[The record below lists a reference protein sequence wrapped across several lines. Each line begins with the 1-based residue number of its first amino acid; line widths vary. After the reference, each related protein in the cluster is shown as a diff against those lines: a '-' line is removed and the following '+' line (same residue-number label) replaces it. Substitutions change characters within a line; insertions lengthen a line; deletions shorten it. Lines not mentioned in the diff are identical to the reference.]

1 MIEIELA
8 TRNFASAV
16 RSPRQRRA
24 PLTSLLIH
32 SKLLTP
38 GDNEQRNLTCDLS
51 PSAEPSPASS
61 LLNGGTPITR
71 LLRTMADTSIKPD
84 PEAPGASP
92 AALSEDDIYEDAG
105 DLEFNSDPVFQSLYL
120 ARVPKYV
127 WEAWSKL
134 DDDAEIQIGTLR
146 MAIVKDANGHKAGHS
161 FSLLETLL
169 LI

>member
-1 MIEIELA
+1 MIEIELV
-8 TRNFASAV
+8 TQNFVSAV
-16 RSPRQRRA
+16 QFAKGKAGAIDNILAHSFQ
-24 PLTSLLIH
+24 LLI
-32 SKLLTP
+32 L
-38 GDNEQRNLTCDLS
+38 GDNDKETAHLS
-51 PSAEPSPASS
+51 PSAESSPASS
-61 LLNGGTPITR
+61 LLNGGTPITP
-71 LLRTMADTSIKPD
+71 LLRTMADTLIKPD

-92 AALSEDDIYEDAG
+92 AALSEEDIYEDAG

-134 DDDAEIQIGTLR
+134 DDEAEIQIGTLR
-146 MAIVKDANGHKAGHS
+146 MAIVKDANGQKAGHS

>member
-1 MIEIELA
+1 
-8 TRNFASAV
+8 
-16 RSPRQRRA
+16 
-24 PLTSLLIH
+24 
-32 SKLLTP
+32 
-38 GDNEQRNLTCDLS
+38 
-51 PSAEPSPASS
+51 
-61 LLNGGTPITR
+61 
-71 LLRTMADTSIKPD
+71 MADTLIKPD

-92 AALSEDDIYEDAG
+92 AALSEEDIYEDAG
-105 DLEFNSDPVFQSLYL
+105 DLEFNSDSVFQSLYL

-169 LI
+169 I